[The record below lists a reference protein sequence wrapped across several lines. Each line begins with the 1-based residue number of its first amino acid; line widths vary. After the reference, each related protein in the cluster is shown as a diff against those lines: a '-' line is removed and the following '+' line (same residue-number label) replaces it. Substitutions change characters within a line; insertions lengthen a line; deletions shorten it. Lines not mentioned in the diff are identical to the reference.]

1 MADDSTDSA
10 FGFILFILFL
20 ALLGYAAGGLSPS
33 SSTAGTTSGTAP
45 SLPPLSGRSVPS
57 CPGTFA
63 FEKDK
68 TDGIVTLTVFVD
80 PMDAG
85 QKCATASTTS
95 TGTLKVTLAYTAD
108 KTQMV
113 SKTSS
118 CQTSGQ
124 VCTAS
129 VQVNGTDNYC
139 VSALAEMPEASSRV
153 PITKVVD
160 PCTMT
165 VPATQPLPDLPA
177 RSDDKE
183 IEEGY

>member
-20 ALLGYAAGGLSPS
+20 ALLGYAAGGLSS
-33 SSTAGTTSGTAP
+33 SPSTAGTTSRTSP

-68 TDGIVTLTVFVD
+68 TVGTVTLTVFVD
-80 PMDAG
+80 PMDDG

-108 KTQMV
+108 KTQNV
-113 SKTSS
+113 SDTDPCGSA
-118 CQTSGQ
+118 GQ

-139 VSALAEMPEASSRV
+139 LSAVAELPEAASTV
-153 PITKVVD
+153 AIAKVVD
-160 PCTMT
+160 PCTMS
-165 VPATQPLPDLPA
+165 AMQPLPDLPVS
-177 RSDDKE
+177 SDDKE